1 LFFSCALK
9 IGCSFCYDCPGPL
22 EKLVKENEFKGMSS
36 TVYNYQYTIYAYPNI
51 ILPFFG
57 GVFMDLLGMR
67 LALIVFSLLV
77 VLG

>member
-1 LFFSCALK
+1 
-9 IGCSFCYDCPGPL
+9 
-22 EKLVKENEFKGMSS
+22 MSS

-57 GVFMDLLGMR
+57 GMFMDLLGMR